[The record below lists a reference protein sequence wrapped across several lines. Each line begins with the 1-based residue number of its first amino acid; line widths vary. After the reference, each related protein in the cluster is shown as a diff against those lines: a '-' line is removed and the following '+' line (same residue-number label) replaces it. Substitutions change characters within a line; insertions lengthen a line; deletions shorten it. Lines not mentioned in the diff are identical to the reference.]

1 MRQRQFQRILLAGV
15 LAVAAGAAAL
25 AVQPDSADKTRA
37 EHAVEQLTNRAA
49 ELLVPPA

>member
-1 MRQRQFQRILLAGV
+1 MRQRRYQRIALAGL

-25 AVQPDSADKTRA
+25 AVQPASADKTRA
-37 EHAVEQLTNRAA
+37 EHAVESLANRAA